1 MTPWLLHDRID
12 LAARGLTLAPS
23 QVLGGVRL
31 VPVLRRDVRADL
43 RLAKRSY
50 GDDAMVVSLDG
61 EPRAPGTKY
70 VSFVPHG
77 LVVSW
82 SDDGSPTAAW
92 GAELHAKDGRRIGK
106 GPATVRLAHRMVR
119 REEPKQLRFLPLH
132 LAMEGFLA
140 LHFGGPEMAWPE
152 YSREVLRR
160 GLSPRYEYA
169 YGGAAVSGLD
179 DALRLFEIHDD
190 QVGVLLFVA
199 DALASAFV
207 VPTPEDYRALHR
219 SLLEDFYGELIVQ
232 YGYYASENAGVAEAR
247 IDERTVSSLADLR
260 GALTTMRAD
269 WAAFHAAMTEGLLE
283 NPLQAKALY
292 QAGPFHLQRFMTD
305 LDLDRENHIGEA
317 IVRED
322 GALEYLKTFR
332 LSAAQSRRAFLLSKL
347 ADHGWK
353 LDDAARAL
361 ACTKDELVRRFVDA
375 GFGYM
380 FAPAV
385 LQAAQRR

>member
-1 MTPWLLHDRID
+1 MNPWLLSDRID
-12 LAARGLTLAPS
+12 LTARGLSLAPS

-43 RLAKRSY
+43 RLGKRSY
-50 GDDAMVVSLDG
+50 GDDAMIVSLDG
-61 EPRAPGTKY
+61 EPRAPGIKY

-82 SDDGSPTAAW
+82 SDDGSPVAAW

-106 GPATVRLAHRMVR
+106 GPGAVRLAHRMAR
-119 REEPKQLRFLPLH
+119 REDPQRLRFLPLH

-140 LHFGGPEMAWPE
+140 LHFGGPDIAWPE
-152 YSREVLRR
+152 YSREALRR
-160 GLSPRYEYA
+160 GLSPRSEYA
-169 YGGAAVSGLD
+169 YGGGAVAGLD
-179 DALRLFEIHDD
+179 DALRLFEIHDG

-199 DALASAFV
+199 DALASAFI

-232 YGYYASENAGVAEAR
+232 YGYYASATTAEAR
-247 IDERTVSSLADLR
+247 IDERAVSSLADLR
-260 GALTTMRAD
+260 RAMDTMRAD
-269 WAAFHAAMTEGLLE
+269 WASFHGAMAEGLLE
-283 NPLQAKALY
+283 KPLRGEALY
-292 QAGPFHLQRFMTD
+292 QAGPFHLQRFVTD
-305 LDLDRENHIGEA
+305 LDLASENHIGEA

-347 ADHGWK
+347 ADHAWK
-353 LDDAARAL
+353 LDDAAASL
-361 ACTKDELVRRFVDA
+361 SCTKEELVRRFVDA
-375 GFGYM
+375 GFGYL